1 MWPLNRSACSW
12 PTECPKPVWCNIA
25 VLRKVGVLIEMRPAD
40 EVICS
45 RPGVILLLAIAFC
58 VSMMRPAFGH
68 HSFTAE
74 FTAEKTATLT
84 GTITQVWF
92 RNPHVRFLISVAN
105 TDGED
110 EIWDARG
117 SPVVWLARK
126 GWKKNSIKVGDTVSM
141 YGFLG
146 RDGRK
151 MLSIMTVTLE
161 DGTVMVDRVPE

>member
-1 MWPLNRSACSW
+1 MIVRRSLPSR
-12 PTECPKPVWCNIA
+12 
-25 VLRKVGVLIEMRPAD
+25 LRVAALVFVAAAFAPALD
-40 EVICS
+40 A
-45 RPGVILLLAIAFC
+45 GA
-58 VSMMRPAFGH
+58 H

-84 GTITQVWF
+84 GTVKQVWF
-92 RNPHVRFLISVAN
+92 RNPHVRYVFVVENEA
-105 TDGED
+105 GE
-110 EIWDARG
+110 EETWDARG

-126 GWKKNSIKVGDTVSM
+126 GWTRDSIQVGDTVTF

-161 DGTVMVDRVPE
+161 DGTVLVDRVPEDAPGDGDEY

>member
-1 MWPLNRSACSW
+1 
-12 PTECPKPVWCNIA
+12 
-25 VLRKVGVLIEMRPAD
+25 MRTTARF
-40 EVICS
+40 ESLVT
-45 RPGVILLLAIAFC
+45 LLLLCAAS
-58 VSMMRPAFGH
+58 VAWGH

-84 GTITQVWF
+84 GEVTQVWF
-92 RNPHVRFLISVAN
+92 HNPHVRYLFRLTN
-105 TDGED
+105 DDGVD
-110 EIWDARG
+110 ETWDARG

-126 GWKKNSIKVGDTVSM
+126 GWKKDSIKVGDRVAF

-161 DGTVMVDRVPE
+161 DGTQLVDRVPE

>member
-1 MWPLNRSACSW
+1 MLQLAENNRVRFAAAL
-12 PTECPKPVWCNIA
+12 ILA
-25 VLRKVGVLIEMRPAD
+25 VGFCIYLSSPAH
-40 EVICS
+40 S
-45 RPGVILLLAIAFC
+45 
-58 VSMMRPAFGH
+58 H

-74 FTAEKTATLT
+74 FTAEETATLT

-92 RNPHVRFLISVAN
+92 RNPHVRYLIAITN
-105 TDGED
+105 EDGE
-110 EIWDARG
+110 EESWDARG

-126 GWKKNSIKVGDTVSM
+126 GWTKNSIKVGDTVSM

-161 DGTVMVDRVPE
+161 DGTVMVDRIPE

>member
-1 MWPLNRSACSW
+1 MRSTKYVQR
-12 PTECPKPVWCNIA
+12 PRT
-25 VLRKVGVLIEMRPAD
+25 GVLLGLIVAICIYFMPAAL
-40 EVICS
+40 S
-45 RPGVILLLAIAFC
+45 
-58 VSMMRPAFGH
+58 H

-84 GTITQVWF
+84 GTVTQVWF
-92 RNPHVRFLISVAN
+92 RNPHVRFLFAVAN
-105 TDGED
+105 ADGED

-126 GWKKNSIKVGDTVSM
+126 GWTKNSIKVGDTVTM

-161 DGTVMVDRVPE
+161 DGTVLIDRVPE